1 MPYRAQSYIQF
12 ENLTSGWSC
21 SGGVISDDLVVT
33 NAHCVDRQILRATVL
48 PGVKDSSFSYGFYRV
63 TQIMYPKEYKEGASS
78 QYDYAILRV
87 APDSNGNDIGDRA
100 GVLSFIEAGSITSGT
115 LLKTYGYPGD
125 KMAET
130 KVISLWGM
138 EGHSDTF
145 TDSMLLFYNMDTY
158 FGQSG
163 SPVLNVSNRMVAI
176 HNASYTLNP
185 LKRVINGGP
194 KIRRDFTNLFNYM
207 NDL

>member
-1 MPYRAQSYIQF
+1 M
-12 ENLTSGWSC
+12 
-21 SGGVISDDLVVT
+21 
-33 NAHCVDRQILRATVL
+33 
-48 PGVKDSSFSYGFYRV
+48 
-63 TQIMYPKEYKEGASS
+63 
-78 QYDYAILRV
+78 LRV
-87 APDSNGNDIGDRA
+87 APDSNENDIGDRA

-125 KMAET
+125 KMDET

-145 TDSMLLFYNMDTY
+145 TDSMLLFYTMDTY

-176 HNASYTLNP
+176 HNAS
-185 LKRVINGGP
+185 
-194 KIRRDFTNLFNYM
+194 
-207 NDL
+207 